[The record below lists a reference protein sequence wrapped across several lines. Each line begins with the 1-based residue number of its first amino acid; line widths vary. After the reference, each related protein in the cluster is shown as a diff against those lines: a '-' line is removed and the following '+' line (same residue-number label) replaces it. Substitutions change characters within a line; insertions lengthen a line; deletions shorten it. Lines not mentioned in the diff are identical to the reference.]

1 MPSKKKYSITLL
13 EVLIGLVLAGIILSF
28 LFSLLRQTLEK
39 KQEISQLKQTI
50 FSREMMR
57 LRMNQIINSLTKNE
71 SGIYVDSYED
81 RPSLFFYYEN
91 KDKDV
96 NFCGMIHSMLYVN
109 EHKQLVLNTFSKQ
122 DNKRDE
128 VLLENIHAFTFELF
142 DQTKATWESEWLKTK
157 TQLPEMVRLH
167 LKIDQDAY
175 DLVLFVTEPK
185 NPIIY
190 GVKL

>member
-1 MPSKKKYSITLL
+1 MPKKKHSITLL

-39 KQEISQLKQTI
+39 KKEIYQLKQTI

-57 LRMNQIINSLTKNE
+57 LRMNQIIHSLVKNE
-71 SGIYVDSYED
+71 SGIYIDSYED
-81 RPSLFFYYEN
+81 YPALSFCYHN
-91 KDKDV
+91 KDKDI
-96 NFCGMIHSMLYVN
+96 NFCGKIHSMLYVN
-109 EHKQLVLNTFSKQ
+109 EYKQLVLSTFSKQ
-122 DNKRDE
+122 NSKRDE
-128 VLLENIHAFTFELF
+128 ILLENVYVFTFELF

-157 TQLPEMVRLH
+157 AQLPEMVRLH

-190 GVKL
+190 GIKS